1 MESSIL
7 VKVFPQVFLVTHQQA
22 LKGVSL
28 LRAIYVEVL
37 FEILVL
43 LSSLLTRAGFAAL
56 ILHGFLTRAIAV
68 QVLEDL
74 PLNVFREVPAASAT
88 PQDNVIL
95 CESII
100 FVFYL
105 KDLWGLPALSYAIFM
120 STYAGLFFIIILG
133 LI

>member
-43 LSSLLTRAGFAAL
+43 LSSLLTHAGFAAL

-88 PQDNVIL
+88 PQDTVIL
-95 CESII
+95 CESSI

>member
-43 LSSLLTRAGFAAL
+43 LSSLLTHAGFAAL
-56 ILHGFLTRAIAV
+56 ILHGFLTRAIAI

-74 PLNVFREVPAASAT
+74 PLNVFREVPATSTT
-88 PQDNVIL
+88 PQDYVVL
-95 CESII
+95 SESII

-105 KDLWGLPALSYAIFM
+105 KDLWGLPAISYAIFM

>member
-43 LSSLLTRAGFAAL
+43 LSSLLTHAGFAAL

-105 KDLWGLPALSYAIFM
+105 KDLWGLPAISYAIFM
-120 STYAGLFFIIILG
+120 CTYAGLFFIIILG